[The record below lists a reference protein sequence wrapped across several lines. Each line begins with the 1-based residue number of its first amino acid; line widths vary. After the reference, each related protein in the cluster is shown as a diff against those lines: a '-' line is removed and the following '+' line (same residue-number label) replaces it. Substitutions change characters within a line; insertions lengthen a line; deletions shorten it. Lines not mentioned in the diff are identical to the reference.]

1 MPEPSERDFVIG
13 PLPVIRHSSFV
24 IRNLISMGLFAK
36 FKAGLQKTHARLT
49 HEIKRIVTR
58 SPKLT
63 AESLEEIEHALI
75 AADLGMAMT
84 TQIVT
89 AVKLAYESQ
98 GTAGLDYLAIARAEI
113 EKSLSA
119 NQPKLREI
127 PGSTC
132 VVSIVGVN
140 GTGKTTTSAKLAHY
154 FQAQKKTVLLAA
166 CDTFRAAAIEQIKL
180 WGARLKVEVIAGN
193 YGADAAS
200 VAHDA
205 VTAAQARKADYLFI
219 DTAGRL
225 HTKHNLMQELQKLH
239 RVIGKQL
246 AGAPHEVLLVLDATT
261 GMNALNQAREF
272 HKAVPLTGLVVTK
285 LDGTSKGGMVVAIQ
299 KELGLPIKFIGLGE
313 QADDLQPFDAK
324 QYAEALFT
332 EKE

>member
-1 MPEPSERDFVIG
+1 
-13 PLPVIRHSSFV
+13 
-24 IRNLISMGLFAK
+24 MGLFAK
-36 FKAGLQKTHARLT
+36 FKAGLQKTHSKLT

-58 SPKLT
+58 SPKLEAGT
-63 AESLEEIEHALI
+63 LEELEAALI
-75 AADLGMAMT
+75 GADLGMAMT
-84 TQIVT
+84 SQIIA
-89 AVKLAYESQ
+89 AVKKGYETQ
-98 GTAGLDYLAIARAEI
+98 GGAGLDVFAIARGEV
-113 EKSLSA
+113 EKSLASNKSGLITA
-119 NQPKLREI
+119 
-127 PGSTC
+127 PGGLT

-140 GTGKTTTSAKLAHY
+140 GTGKTTTSAKLAH
-154 FQAQKKTVLLAA
+154 FVQSEHKTALLAA

-180 WGARLKVEVIAGN
+180 WGQRLKVEVVAGN

-205 VTAAQARKADYLFI
+205 ITAARARQADYVFI

-246 AGAPHEVLLVLDATT
+246 PGAPHEVLLVLDATT

-272 HKAVPLTGLVVTK
+272 NKAVPLTGLVVTK

-324 QYAEALFT
+324 QFAQALF
-332 EKE
+332 EE

>member
-1 MPEPSERDFVIG
+1 
-13 PLPVIRHSSFV
+13 
-24 IRNLISMGLFAK
+24 MGLFDK
-36 FKAGLQKTHARLT
+36 FKAGLAKTQAKLV
-49 HEIKRIVTR
+49 HEFKRIITR

-75 AADLGMAMT
+75 AADFGMAMT
-84 TQIVT
+84 AQIVA
-89 AVKLAYESQ
+89 AVKKAYETQ
-98 GTAGLDYLAIARAEI
+98 GGAGLDYLAIARAEI
-113 EKSLSA
+113 ERSLSTGNLGLKRA
-119 NQPKLREI
+119 ASGP
-127 PGSTC
+127 T

-140 GTGKTTTSAKLAHY
+140 GTGKTTTSAKLAHVT
-154 FQAQKKTVLLAA
+154 QLRGETAVLAA
-166 CDTFRAAAIEQIKL
+166 CDTFRAAAIEQLKL
-180 WGARLKVEVIAGN
+180 WGQRLNVEVVAGA

-205 VTAAQARKADYLFI
+205 VSAAQARKANFLFI

-261 GMNALNQAREF
+261 GMNALTQAREF
-272 HKAVPLTGLVVTK
+272 NKAVPLTGLVVTK

-299 KELGLPIKFIGLGE
+299 KELGLPVKFIGLGE
-313 QADDLQPFDAK
+313 QADDLQPFNPK
-324 QYAEALFT
+324 QFAEALFT
-332 EKE
+332 E

>member
-1 MPEPSERDFVIG
+1 
-13 PLPVIRHSSFV
+13 
-24 IRNLISMGLFAK
+24 MGLFSK
-36 FKAGLQKTHARLT
+36 FKAGLAKTHSKLV

-84 TQIVT
+84 AQIVA
-89 AVKLAYESQ
+89 AVKLAYETQ
-98 GTAGLDYLAIARAEI
+98 GAAGLDYLSVARVEI

-140 GTGKTTTSAKLAHY
+140 GTGKTTTAAKLAHLI
-154 FQAQKKTVLLAA
+154 QSQKKTALLAA
-166 CDTFRAAAIEQIKL
+166 CDTFRAAAIEQLKL
-180 WGARLKVEVIAGN
+180 WGTRLKVEVIAGN

-205 VTAAQARKADYLFI
+205 VTAAQSRKADYLFI

-246 AGAPHEVLLVLDATT
+246 AGAPHEALLVLDATT

-272 HKAVPLTGLVVTK
+272 HKAVPLTGLIVTK

-313 QADDLQPFDAK
+313 QPDDLQPFDAK
-324 QYAEALFT
+324 QFAQALF
-332 EKE
+332 EE

>member
-1 MPEPSERDFVIG
+1 MS
-13 PLPVIRHSSFV
+13 
-24 IRNLISMGLFAK
+24 LFAK
-36 FKAGLQKTHARLT
+36 FKAGLAKTHSKLT

-63 AESLEEIEHALI
+63 GESLEELEHALI
-75 AADLGMAMT
+75 AADLGPAVT
-84 TQIVT
+84 QQIVA

-98 GTAGLDYLAIARAEI
+98 GTTGHDVFAIARAEV
-113 EKSLSA
+113 EKTLSSNKPDLLKA
-119 NQPKLREI
+119 PSG
-127 PGSTC
+127 PT

-154 FQAQKKTVLLAA
+154 IQSQRKAVLLAA
-166 CDTFRAAAIEQIKL
+166 CDTFRAAAIEQLKL
-180 WGARLKVEVIAGN
+180 WGARLKVDVIASA

-225 HTKHNLMQELQKLH
+225 HTKHNLMQELHKLH

-246 AGAPHEVLLVLDATT
+246 PGAPHEVLLVLDGST

-272 HKAVPLTGLVVTK
+272 NKAVPLTGLIVTK

-313 QADDLQPFDAK
+313 QPDDLQPFDAK
-324 QYAEALFT
+324 QFAQALF
-332 EKE
+332 EE

>member
-1 MPEPSERDFVIG
+1 
-13 PLPVIRHSSFV
+13 
-24 IRNLISMGLFAK
+24 MGLFSK
-36 FKAGLQKTHARLT
+36 FKAGLAKTHARLT

-84 TQIVT
+84 TQIVA
-89 AVKLAYESQ
+89 AVKTAYESQ

-113 EKSLSA
+113 ENSLAA
-119 NQPKLREI
+119 NQPKLLEI
-127 PGSTC
+127 AGNIC

-140 GTGKTTTSAKLAHY
+140 GTGKTTTAAKLAHLI
-154 FQAQKKTVLLAA
+154 QSQKKTALLAA
-166 CDTFRAAAIEQIKL
+166 CDTFRAAAIEQLKL
-180 WGARLKVEVIAGN
+180 WGTRLKIEVIAGA

-205 VTAAQARKADYLFI
+205 VTAAQARKVDYLFI

-246 AGAPHEVLLVLDATT
+246 PGAPHEVLLVLDATT

-272 HKAVPLTGLVVTK
+272 HKAVPLTGLIVTK

-313 QADDLQPFDAK
+313 QPDDLQPFDAK
-324 QYAEALFT
+324 QFATALF
-332 EKE
+332 EE